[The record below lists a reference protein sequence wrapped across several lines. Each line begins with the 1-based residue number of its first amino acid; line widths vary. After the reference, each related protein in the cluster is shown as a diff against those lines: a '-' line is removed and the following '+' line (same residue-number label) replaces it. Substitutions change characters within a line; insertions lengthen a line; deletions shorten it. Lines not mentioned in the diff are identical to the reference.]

1 MVSEQAHH
9 KGNRPQR
16 QAHSSHSLQQA
27 RRCTAHGAQW
37 GEAHCALQEGSW
49 LNSTRKPPPGSERLA
64 RQSSSPGQNRCARV
78 LNVITSVHV
87 AAMISRVVYSNSAV
101 NSIAQK
107 PGKMPSSQHMWE
119 GATTWYHITISLS
132 SSS

>member
-16 QAHSSHSLQQA
+16 QARSSHSLQQA

-64 RQSSSPGQNRCARV
+64 RQFEQRCLKPAGWLDQPHSPQSRTGPDDAPADDDERFIVGLV
-78 LNVITSVHV
+78 LSYYRRHPEQ
-87 AAMISRVVYSNSAV
+87 SDW
-101 NSIAQK
+101 K
-107 PGKMPSSQHMWE
+107 PD
-119 GATTWYHITISLS
+119 
-132 SSS
+132 